1 MSKVFLGSSLT
12 QLDIGE
18 PAKPVSKVILSVGAE
33 KVYVAGDDT
42 GAVLECECLWGSED
56 MAKSILSDIE
66 GHVYLPFSGSG
77 AFLDPAAELGDGIT
91 LGGSYTVLAKMGRQL
106 SGGNIATVEAPG
118 IDEIED
124 ERIHKTR
131 QRKWAEKVIAMSKS
145 IISKSIEEVKISVE
159 RINEDLTENYA
170 KLSVVSD
177 MISSE
182 VSAELYTDDV
192 DEDGNPIKVAKYSTV
207 EQTAESITAAING
220 LDGKYLEVSLLPD
233 GMFVKDDNGNYT
245 KISGGYIEANSIT
258 GDKFAANVEMT
269 APKIVGGA
277 FYDSGENGK
286 LTLGVDAEN
295 GSAPWLIFSDETNG
309 TSLFEVVSL
318 TESGSSPAI
327 VLGGTVL
334 CSKAG
339 DGKIYFGN
347 NVDFSG
353 ISATAVFG

>member
-1 MSKVFLGSSLT
+1 
-12 QLDIGE
+12 
-18 PAKPVSKVILSVGAE
+18 
-33 KVYVAGDDT
+33 
-42 GAVLECECLWGSED
+42 
-56 MAKSILSDIE
+56 
-66 GHVYLPFSGSG
+66 
-77 AFLDPAAELGDGIT
+77 
-91 LGGSYTVLAKMGRQL
+91 
-106 SGGNIATVEAPG
+106 
-118 IDEIED
+118 
-124 ERIHKTR
+124 
-131 QRKWAEKVIAMSKS
+131 
-145 IISKSIEEVKISVE
+145 
-159 RINEDLTENYA
+159 
-170 KLSVVSD
+170 
-177 MISSE
+177 
-182 VSAELYTDDV
+182 
-192 DEDGNPIKVAKYSTV
+192 
-207 EQTAESITAAING
+207 
-220 LDGKYLEVSLLPD
+220 
-233 GMFVKDDNGNYT
+233 
-245 KISGGYIEANSIT
+245 
-258 GDKFAANVEMT
+258 MT